1 MFVGRLGA
9 LGGGRDGETTRRG
22 RSLTCRQS
30 YIKNMTSTHNKTTLN
45 LVCTVILMTVFLAD
59 YYGPRL
65 YISSLLLLLQSKTP
79 ANKLWQQFYMTL
91 YVVLPIAEEVT

>member
-9 LGGGRDGETTRRG
+9 LGGGRDGEATRG
-22 RSLTCRQS
+22 GGALTCRES
-30 YIKNMTSTHNKTTLN
+30 YIQNMTSTHNKTTLN

-59 YYGPRL
+59 YYGPML
-65 YISSLLLLLQSKTP
+65 YIYFSKTP